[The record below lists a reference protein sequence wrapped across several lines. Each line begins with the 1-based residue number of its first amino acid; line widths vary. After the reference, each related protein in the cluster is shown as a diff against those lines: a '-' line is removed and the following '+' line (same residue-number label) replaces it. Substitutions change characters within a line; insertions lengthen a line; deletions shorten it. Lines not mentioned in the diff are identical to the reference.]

1 MLRTEQE
8 VQEQKYREQVQEGMR
23 AQECLDYLKPIL
35 AEMRNTAVNMM
46 AQEAPARSLQDHL
59 LDCRAAI
66 VGCRKIEDALK
77 GRINTGKLAE
87 NNLKD
92 GD

>member
-1 MLRTEQE
+1 MEQE
-8 VQEQKYREQVQEGMR
+8 QELRYRQQVQDGLQ
-23 AQECLDYLKPIL
+23 AQECLTYLEPIL
-35 AEMRNTAVNMM
+35 AEMRNTEIERM

-77 GRINTGKLAE
+77 GRINTGKMAE
-87 NNLKD
+87 SILK
-92 GD
+92 GGE

>member
-1 MLRTEQE
+1 MEQE
-8 VQEQKYREQVQEGMR
+8 QEIKYRQQVQDGIQ
-23 AQECLDYLKPIL
+23 AQECLTFLNPIL
-35 AEMRNTAVNMM
+35 EEIRDTAVNRM

-77 GRINTGKLAE
+77 GRINTGKMAE
-87 NNLKD
+87 SLLKG